1 MSKQLKWSNS
11 AKYWNRKPGILV
23 GDLGAGLEN
32 LLKNI
37 KKLLPVSRQVTIN
50 VLEVQN
56 ADLDANLLAD
66 LVAEQLEKRIALEEL
81 FGKHYKSSKTECKW
95 NKNPSFRTF
104 EWSWNGKKWMDSR
117 RSSSFTN
124 ITCRYWLRRKKL
136 ILSMVF

>member
-1 MSKQLKWSNS
+1 VL
-11 AKYWNRKPGILV
+11 
-23 GDLGAGLEN
+23 LEN

-66 LVAEQLEKRIALEEL
+66 LAEQLEKRIVLEEL
-81 FGKHYKSSKTECKW
+81 FEALQRAQKTECKW

-104 EWSWNGKKWMDSR
+104 EWS
-117 RSSSFTN
+117 
-124 ITCRYWLRRKKL
+124 
-136 ILSMVF
+136 